1 MWVKSAHKS
10 YFELSVG
17 EKQRKWENTAKNIFQ
32 PISIAKFE
40 NHIKKRIK
48 DKF

>member
-17 EKQRKWENTAKNIFQ
+17 EKRRKWENTAKNTFQ
-32 PISIAKFE
+32 PIFIAKL
-40 NHIKKRIK
+40 HKKL
-48 DKF
+48 